1 MTIGVCKDC
10 KERHPACWGTCEKYL
25 AARKELEVKKA
36 AKLNSYHMVSVMN
49 DEQYNGLRMYRKN
62 KKGN

>member
-10 KERHPACWGTCEKYL
+10 QDRHTSCWGTCERYL
-25 AARKELEVKKA
+25 AARKELEERKEE
-36 AKLNSYHMVSVMN
+36 KLHSYHMVNVMN
-49 DEQYNGLRMYRKN
+49 DVQYNGLRKYRKN